1 MMAACASYGSQRLV
15 WFETLITTVCME
27 EHVAQRTIIQLT
39 DDLDGAA
46 ADRTVNFAYEG
57 VMYELDLSTKNVDKF
72 AKALEPYIAAGRRVG
87 GRKSSSHGTATKT
100 NREEMRAIR
109 QWAKDSGYEVSDRG
123 RISAEVQAAYHAA
136 P

>member
-1 MMAACASYGSQRLV
+1 
-15 WFETLITTVCME
+15 ME
-27 EHVAQRTIIQLT
+27 EQVAQRTIIQLT

-46 ADRTVNFAYEG
+46 ADRTVNFGYEG
-57 VMYELDLSTKNVDKF
+57 VTYELDLSTKNADKF

-87 GRKSSSHGTATKT
+87 GRKSSGRGAATQA

-109 QWAKDSGYEVSDRG
+109 QWAKDSGYNVSDRG

>member
-1 MMAACASYGSQRLV
+1 MATYASYGSQRLV
-15 WFETLITTVCME
+15 WFETLIATVSME
-27 EHVAQRTIIQLT
+27 EQVAQRTIIQLT

-46 ADRTVNFAYEG
+46 ADRTVNFSYEG
-57 VMYELDLSTKNVDKF
+57 VTYELDLSTKNADKF

-87 GRKSSSHGTATKT
+87 GRKSSGRSAATKA

-109 QWAKDSGYEVSDRG
+109 QWAKDSGYDVSDRG